1 MSKRYTIS
9 INDTTY
15 QRLKHRGQFGE
26 SFTDLI
32 SRILDFYENNRKR
45 ESIVNTGGRTV

>member
-9 INDTTY
+9 ITDTTY

-32 SRILDFYENNRKR
+32 SRILDFYENNRER
-45 ESIVNTGGRTV
+45 ESIVDIGGCTI